1 MTNMCLGTSIFTFA
15 SWAKSFGLFW
25 ILVGC
30 IVVAAIDYWSI
41 MNCSIASSKV
51 EEDDFSE
58 VARKILGKKSKVILN
73 ILIIIYSYAVLIT
86 FYVLIFALFSR
97 FIQSV
102 GFRGDYQ
109 TYDEF
114 YEKKWGK
121 AYIIYPFFFGAALIL
136 SLISLIKDIKK
147 LNFAA
152 YMELVQLFI
161 LYL

>member
-58 VARKILGKKSKVILN
+58 VTRKILGKKSKVILN

-86 FYVLIFALFSR
+86 FYVLIFPYLADLFK
-97 FIQSV
+97 V
-102 GFRGDYQ
+102 
-109 TYDEF
+109 
-114 YEKKWGK
+114 
-121 AYIIYPFFFGAALIL
+121 
-136 SLISLIKDIKK
+136 
-147 LNFAA
+147 
-152 YMELVQLFI
+152 
-161 LYL
+161 

>member
-121 AYIIYPFFFGAALIL
+121 AYIIYPFFF
-136 SLISLIKDIKK
+136 
-147 LNFAA
+147 
-152 YMELVQLFI
+152 
-161 LYL
+161 